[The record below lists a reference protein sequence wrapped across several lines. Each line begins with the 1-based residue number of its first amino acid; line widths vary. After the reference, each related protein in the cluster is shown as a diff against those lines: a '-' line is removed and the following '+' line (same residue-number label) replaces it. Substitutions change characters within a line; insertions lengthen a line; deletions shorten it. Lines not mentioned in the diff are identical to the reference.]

1 MTRWLGAA
9 LGLLLMPPLPTFTS
23 AEEKSSGWLMVGSF
37 DGAAPLRAW
46 AHLKAFDTAK
56 DCEDFVS
63 IGRDLAEKG
72 KTDKGKPL
80 NPGSMAYSLRK
91 GMEVKCVPADAFY
104 RAQEGS
110 P

>member
-1 MTRWLGAA
+1 MTRWIGAA
-9 LGLLLMPPLPTFTS
+9 LGLLLMPPLTTFTS

-37 DGAAPLRAW
+37 DHAAPLRAW
-46 AHLKAFDTAK
+46 THLKAFDTAK

-80 NPGSMAYSLRK
+80 NSGSWANAVRK
-91 GMEVKCVPADAFY
+91 GMEVKCVPADSFY
-104 RAQEGS
+104 RAKDC